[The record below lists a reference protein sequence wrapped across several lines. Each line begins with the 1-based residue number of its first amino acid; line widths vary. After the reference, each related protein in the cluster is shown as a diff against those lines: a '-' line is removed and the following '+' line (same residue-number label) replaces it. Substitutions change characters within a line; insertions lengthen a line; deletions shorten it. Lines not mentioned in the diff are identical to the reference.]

1 MVDLVD
7 FRARPNVAGG
17 ALNADGASHG
27 THGFYP
33 AFKRIFD
40 VVAVLISVPIVL
52 PLIAILAVLVKLDGG
67 AAFFGQPRV
76 GINGRSFNCWK
87 LRTMVVAAE
96 EKLHEYLE
104 QNPAARAEWDESQK
118 LTNDPRIT
126 RLGRILRKLSA
137 DELPQLWNVLTGD
150 MSLVGPRPMLPSQ
163 RSLYPGSAYYG
174 IRPGLTGLWQI
185 SDRNKCSFAGR
196 AKFDTAYVNT
206 VSFWVD
212 MRILLKTVRVVIN
225 GTGM

>member
-7 FRARPNVAGG
+7 FRASPSVAGG
-17 ALNADGASHG
+17 TSSVDGAPH
-27 THGFYP
+27 TAHGFYP
-33 AFKRIFD
+33 TFKRIFD
-40 VVAVLISVPIVL
+40 VVAVLIFAPFVVPF
-52 PLIAILAVLVKLDGG
+52 IAILAIFVKLDGG

-76 GINGRSFNCWK
+76 GINGHTFNCWK

-96 EKLHEYLE
+96 EKLEEYLE

-126 RLGRILRKLSA
+126 RLGRILRKISA

-163 RSLYPGSAYYG
+163 RSLYPGNAYYG

-196 AKFDTAYVNT
+196 AKFDTAYANT